1 METIENTI
9 DHIGSKIK
17 YYRLL
22 NKISLSKLADEA
34 NISKSTLF
42 GLEEGKSNPTIS
54 TLINIASTLNIS
66 LNELI
71 GNNLENNTI
80 NTNLTLISTQNDEQ
94 YKLYKLTLLPYEL
107 FKLKELEATNI
118 EIEVIEGSLSLIDKS
133 TTLYAGESKVV
144 NYNRNFKALSSGA
157 VAMLKIYKLQDD
169 FYIKEDIFYNSASD
183 KLLEKIIKNSRKKL
197 ISRAIFTSI
206 SPIGN
211 IKTQEYMNYTEF
223 IPNKESHYYIFRRYQ
238 GLLGGIKEYLKK
250 LGISNKEVYQNLDK
264 FINLVKVNPQLRREE
279 FNLLKKD
286 VLTDTKEIIAN
297 STKDTKE
304 NISYIESIFDI
315 NSTLLEKSSYILL
328 LEELSNETNTK
339 EQITLTL
346 QLYRALETLYIINEA
361 TLESEELNIFN
372 KIIQKLPK
380 ALYFAYN
387 GYTDIAIN
395 TIKLLLS
402 EIGAIE
408 NPHSKVLDNYLNVIN
423 ELKMALKN
431 YEEGVEL
438 STINI
443 VEAIAKDLN
452 LTVEIKELIAPTIGD
467 CGLYAYLFKTT

>member
-71 GNNLENNTI
+71 GNNQENNTT
-80 NTNLTLISTQNDEQ
+80 NTNLTLISTPNDEQ

-118 EIEVIEGSLSLIDKS
+118 EIEVIEGALSLVDKS

-144 NYNRNFKALSSGA
+144 NYNRYFKALSSGA

-183 KLLEKIIKNSRKKL
+183 RLLEQIINNSRKKL

-206 SPIGN
+206 SPISD
-211 IKTQEYMNYTEF
+211 IKTPEYMNYIE
-223 IPNKESHYYIFRRYQ
+223 IISNKESHYYIFRRYQ

-250 LGISNKEVYQNLDK
+250 LGENKKEVYRDLDK
-264 FINLVKVNPQLRREE
+264 FINLVKAKQQLRKEE
-279 FNLLKKD
+279 FNLLKRG
-286 VLTDTKEIIAN
+286 VLEDTKDIIIN
-297 STKDTKE
+297 STKNSKE
-304 NISYIESIFDI
+304 NLSYVESIFDI
-315 NSTLLEKSSYILL
+315 DNSLIEQSNYILL

-339 EQITLTL
+339 EQLSLTL
-346 QLYRALETLYIINEA
+346 HLYRALETLYIIDEL
-361 TLESEELNIFN
+361 TLESRELNIFN
-372 KIIQKLPK
+372 TIIQKLPK

-387 GYTDIAIN
+387 GYIDMAIN

-402 EIGAIE
+402 EIGTIE
-408 NPHSKVLDNYLNVIN
+408 SNHSKVLDNYLKVIN
-423 ELKMALKN
+423 KLEIALKN
-431 YEEGVEL
+431 YEDSVEL

-452 LTVEIKELIAPTIGD
+452 LTVEIKELIAPTVGD